1 MLVNRGGDPERDDYG
16 LPPVDIE
23 IPDDARELDRDIQAY
38 RRELRVQR
46 RHRLVRRLGG
56 PLARDGMVLPLLASC
71 LALTLLAGTL
81 LTMFT
86 ARRAVPSTL
95 QTTSSPRPDRAP
107 VGRVGGLLP
116 QATVVLGSGQPRP
129 LRDLR
134 LSVLALVPA
143 GCQCAAAAR
152 RLSAQATEAKVTLY
166 FVAAGP
172 AVAQARRLARRSGLS
187 ADHVVHDSRDVMGE
201 TYRSARPAG
210 LTAVLV
216 YRDGSVRSI
225 QHNLGPAFQLESSL
239 RALKEAS
246 PQGLDTPGDMVVLAG
261 QAVVRPA

>member
-38 RRELRVQR
+38 RRELRMQR

-56 PLARDGMVLPLLASC
+56 PLTRDGMVLPLLASC

-86 ARRAVPSTL
+86 ARRAVPRTL
-95 QTTSSPRPDRAP
+95 QTTSAPRRSTP
-107 VGRVGGLLP
+107 VVGQVGGLLP
-116 QATVVLGSGQPRP
+116 DSSVVIVGTGQSRR

-134 LSVLALVPA
+134 PSVLALVPA
-143 GCQCAAAAR
+143 RCQCAATARELSVQAA
-152 RLSAQATEAKVTLY
+152 AADVKLY
-166 FVAAGP
+166 FVAAAP
-172 AVAQARRLARRSGLS
+172 AVADARALARHSRLS
-187 ADHVVHDSRDVMGE
+187 AGHVARDTRDAMG
-201 TYRSARPAG
+201 TAYQPAG

-216 YRDGSVRSI
+216 DKDGSVRSVH
-225 QHNLGPAFQLESSL
+225 QDLGPALHLEGSL
-239 RALKEAS
+239 KALNRAS
-246 PQGLDTPGDMVVLAG
+246 PEGLDDPDAPVVLAG
-261 QAVVRPA
+261 QA

>member
-38 RRELRVQR
+38 HRELRVQR
-46 RHRLVRRLGG
+46 RNRLIRRLGG
-56 PLARDGMVLPLLASC
+56 PLTRDGMVLPLLASC

-95 QTTSSPRPDRAP
+95 QTTSAPQQSQPP
-107 VGRVGGLLP
+107 VGQVGGLLP
-116 QATVVLGSGQPRP
+116 AASVTDTDGQPHP

-134 LSVLALVPA
+134 PSVLALVPA

-152 RLSAQATEAKVTLY
+152 RLKAQAGTAGVLLY
-166 FVAAGP
+166 FVATSP
-172 AVAQARRLARRSGLS
+172 ALPQARRLARKISLS
-187 ADHVVHDSRDVMGE
+187 ADHVLADTRDAMGE
-201 TYRSARPAG
+201 AYQPTG

-216 YRDGSVRSI
+216 YRDGLVRSI
-225 QHNLGPAFQLESSL
+225 NPRLGPGLELQGSL
-239 RALKEAS
+239 KTLSGAS
-246 PQGLDTPGDMVVLAG
+246 PEGLDRPGGTVLLAG
-261 QAVVRPA
+261 QAGLRPA